1 MFFKGIN
8 VQDFISDH
16 EQSKDMNSFAFHS
29 CIYVHALNQVWRKT
43 ATPRRWRRSTPPQ
56 SIQNRHLNK
65 YNFNVAKTTLV
76 DRLGQSRAG
85 ARLLTFI
92 SADS

>member
-1 MFFKGIN
+1 
-8 VQDFISDH
+8 
-16 EQSKDMNSFAFHS
+16 MNSFAPRS

-56 SIQNRHLNK
+56 CSFSPAIQNRHLNK